1 MGDKIM
7 SIFSLSRY
15 VGGGSMLQDLDN
27 DELSYGV
34 RGNSK
39 MF

>member
-1 MGDKIM
+1 MM
-7 SIFSLSRY
+7 SKFSLSRY
-15 VGGGSMLQDLDN
+15 VGGGSRLQDLGN

-39 MF
+39 IL